1 MTKVGKVIEAFSG
14 VPSFNSTELD
24 LFLSG
29 LDTSANY
36 RKLLVHNL
44 ISTGRLRRISKGNYT
59 FLDDVEVVCFAFRPS
74 YYGLQEALSLLELWE
89 QETNPV
95 VITPLRVLPGIRIF
109 EGRNYLVRRIDRRMF
124 FGMDMIRYSD
134 FWVPVSDVEK
144 TLIDFV
150 YFGEFLPKDTLLRI
164 RRSINPKKLRE
175 YLTISPAYVRRG
187 LERLLAHSY

>member
-59 FLDDVEVVCFAFRPS
+59 FIDDVEVVCFAFRPS

-95 VITPLRVLPGIRIF
+95 VITPLHVLPGIRIF

-164 RRSINPKKLRE
+164 RRSINPEKLRE
-175 YLTISPAYVRRG
+175 YLAISPTYVRRG
-187 LERLLAHSY
+187 LKRLLAHSY